1 MTAYELRISDWSS
14 VVCSSDLNVTLEVT
28 PKIAEKIAVAQTIG
42 TLSLSL
48 RSIADN
54 RSELEQAIAAGD
66 VTIPDDPAEEKK
78 MLLAIASQPVD
89 TRSTFATCA
98 DVSRFPLST
107 VPAKPQDNHNPVQ
120 STASV
125 PGRAPVLARPVSRD
139 ARGHPCHQV
148 PVG

>member
-1 MTAYELRISDWSS
+1 MTYS
-14 VVCSSDLNVTLEVT
+14 NVTLEVT

-89 TRSTFATCA
+89 TRSTFATGA
-98 DVSRFPLST
+98 DVSRFQRST
-107 VPAKPQDNHNPVQ
+107 VRSEEHTSELKSLMRNSYAVFCLKKKN
-120 STASV
+120 T
-125 PGRAPVLARPVSRD
+125 
-139 ARGHPCHQV
+139 
-148 PVG
+148 

>member
-1 MTAYELRISDWSS
+1 MRISDWSS
-14 VVCSSDLNVTLEVT
+14 DVCSSDLLVLTQEVAGGGDGEPLKVSETIMRNLRVLATDQRTDPVGEDGKREVMTYSNVTLEVT

-78 MLLAIASQPVD
+78 KI
-89 TRSTFATCA
+89 
-98 DVSRFPLST
+98 
-107 VPAKPQDNHNPVQ
+107 
-120 STASV
+120 
-125 PGRAPVLARPVSRD
+125 GRAHV
-139 ARGHPCHQV
+139 
-148 PVG
+148 

>member
-1 MTAYELRISDWSS
+1 MTYS
-14 VVCSSDLNVTLEVT
+14 NVTLEVT

-89 TRSTFATCA
+89 TRSTFATGA
-98 DVSRFPLST
+98 DVSRFQRST
-107 VPAKPQDNHNPVQ
+107 VPAKPQDNDNAVQ
-120 STASV
+120 STADRKST
-125 PGRAPVLARPVSRD
+125 RLNSSHQCASRMPSS
-139 ARGHPCHQV
+139 A
-148 PVG
+148 